1 MTDSVVVVTG
11 AGRGI
16 GRAISERFGREGWQV
31 VAASRTVAELEETRR
46 SIEDA
51 GGRCHIQVV
60 DVCVTDDLDDLI
72 ERTVERWGRIDVL
85 VNNAGVAPQANILEL
100 DPSLF
105 EAILAVNVRAVYHA
119 SRAVWPVMVR
129 QGGGAIVNISS
140 VAAVDPLPGFT
151 GYGASKAWVS
161 AWCRGLAD
169 EGKSLGISVFCIA
182 PGAVDTRLLRDLFP
196 DLADDQMLA
205 TPDVANLVF
214 AVVHPDYKHSTG
226 QTIFLK
232 R

>member
-72 ERTVERWGRIDVL
+72 ERTV
-85 VNNAGVAPQANILEL
+85 
-100 DPSLF
+100 
-105 EAILAVNVRAVYHA
+105 
-119 SRAVWPVMVR
+119 
-129 QGGGAIVNISS
+129 
-140 VAAVDPLPGFT
+140 
-151 GYGASKAWVS
+151 
-161 AWCRGLAD
+161 
-169 EGKSLGISVFCIA
+169 
-182 PGAVDTRLLRDLFP
+182 
-196 DLADDQMLA
+196 
-205 TPDVANLVF
+205 
-214 AVVHPDYKHSTG
+214 
-226 QTIFLK
+226 
-232 R
+232 